1 MAKEKD
7 YSDLGFEEEEV
18 AAPQEEQFEPMSD
31 KLSRQ
36 LSAFS
41 GGAQQ
46 GLTFGFADELSGLVG
61 SGLDKG
67 QAALNKLGLASPS
80 PSQVDESLMAQG
92 ATGDLQNTRD
102 IYNQFR
108 DLKRKELEA
117 QEQEFPLTALAGN
130 IVGGGVGLVGTPLS
144 ALAPSLKGA
153 TMLQGA
159 GKLAASGG
167 AGGALLGAGMSQAE
181 TLPELGQDIREGAIL
196 GAAGSA
202 ALGGAGQA
210 LSKAPSVLAKLPIVR
225 DAVEAAQGA
234 AQGKVY
240 TENVPG
246 FQQELR
252 NLGSETVQTLKDLAS
267 QKFSNK
273 TDTLKKA
280 TEAGVSSDVSAE
292 LMQAADAIQSLPGI
306 SKEQIKAKKELQ
318 KLLDKFVGEKQVTKQ
333 SPQEI
338 ESFLKSIQ
346 PIIPQ
351 GEAAK
356 LAPEAMQAG
365 VGLRKGVKGRLE
377 EVVPD
382 LPKLNK
388 ESHDVQELMKR
399 LTGVGPEEIRP
410 GMDEAQVAAI
420 KDRVGNILKKSKDSP
435 AKLDDI
441 IKGFE
446 GVEGLQKYAPEK
458 AKAIKASSEQ
468 INKDLRLAQLASD
481 SPQNFEGGLVRGL
494 LGNAQKIAVQTGEKI
509 GQFSPKAVNKVA
521 TKSPEQMT
529 MLSQKAV
536 EKYGKDGEALANVL
550 QNASSKPAQA
560 RTAVVFGLM
569 QDPKHREKLNEL
581 ENEDQDEDLGFEGE

>member
-7 YSDLGFEEEEV
+7 YSDLGFEEV

-92 ATGDLQNTRD
+92 ATGDLQTTRD

-117 QEQEFPLTALAGN
+117 QEQEFPMTALAGN
-130 IVGGGVGLVGTPLS
+130 IVGGGVGLAGTPLS

-153 TMLQGA
+153 TALQGA
-159 GKLAASGG
+159 GKLVASGG

-181 TLPELGQDIREGAIL
+181 TLPELGQDVGEGALL
-196 GAAGSA
+196 GAAGSLT
-202 ALGGAGQA
+202 LGGAGQA
-210 LSKAPSVLAKLPIVR
+210 ISKAPSALAKLPIIR

-252 NLGSETVQTLKDLAS
+252 NLGSDAVQTLKDLAS

-280 TEAGVSSDVSAE
+280 TEAGVKSDISAE
-292 LMQAADAIQSLPGI
+292 LMQAADAIESLPGI

-318 KLLDKFVGEKQVTKQ
+318 KLLDKFVSEKEITRQ
-333 SPQEI
+333 SPQEM

-365 VGLRKGVKGRLE
+365 VSLRKGVKGRLE

-509 GQFSPKAVNKVA
+509 GKIAPKAVNKVA